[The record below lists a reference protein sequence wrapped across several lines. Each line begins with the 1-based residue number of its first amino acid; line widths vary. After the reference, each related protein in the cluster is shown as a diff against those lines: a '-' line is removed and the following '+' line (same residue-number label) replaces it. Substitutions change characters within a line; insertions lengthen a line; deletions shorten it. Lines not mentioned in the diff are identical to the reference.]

1 MTPTRLTKEG
11 GAGRPPRA
19 RTMLVVSADAEVR
32 SGWAGYFEALGM
44 ATLRCSGA
52 ELPCALL
59 AGADCPLHERADLAV
74 YDRGSLTPE
83 LTLRLIRQSSRLPIA
98 FARDRLDAHDHHE
111 PIITALAS
119 EAADTCI
126 GRPMQGPG

>member
-1 MTPTRLTKEG
+1 
-11 GAGRPPRA
+11 
-19 RTMLVVSADAEVR
+19 MLGVSGDADVR

-52 ELPCALL
+52 ELSCALL

-98 FARDRLDAHDHHE
+98 FARDRLDADDHHE

-119 EAADTCI
+119 EAAGACI